1 MFWRLRGQ
9 LYSGLQYYG
18 GWGTPEGKTGIA
30 LSSAIGNLFFS
41 TSDKQV
47 RPTRRKDQ
55 QIVSE
60 MKKYYLIS
68 VNE

>member
-1 MFWRLRGQ
+1 MFRRLRGQ

-18 GWGTPEGKTGIA
+18 GY
-30 LSSAIGNLFFS
+30 SAIGNLFFS

-60 MKKYYLIS
+60 MKKSYLIS